1 MTRTDDIQSAHGLS
15 LDEAVK
21 ILMFN
26 HQGAQWIKGV
36 DSYHLQDAMDKYT
49 ERIANLPTS
58 TVRKFIE
65 YIKTDY
71 WAQPEEEV
79 SRASF
84 EARWLK
90 GEKIL
95 RESKP

>member
-1 MTRTDDIQSAHGLS
+1 MTRSDDIQAAHGLS

-21 ILMFN
+21 VLMFN
-26 HQGAQWIKGV
+26 HQGAQWIEGV
-36 DSYHLQDAMDKYT
+36 DSYHLQDAMDNYT

-58 TVRKFIE
+58 TVRKFVEHIR
-65 YIKTDY
+65 TDY
-71 WAQPEEEV
+71 WAKPDEEV
-79 SRASF
+79 SKANF

-90 GEKIL
+90 GKRIL